1 MDQDSRREWS
11 NKCEFLISAL
21 GFAVGLG
28 NIWRF
33 PYVAYKNGGGSF
45 MVPYMSMLILV
56 GLPIFFLEFVLG
68 QYSGCGPTRLFGKI
82 APMFK
87 GLGFAMIS
95 LCFFIAIYYN
105 VIIGKKHALKKYDQ
119 FTLNTSCFC
128 SKYHICAISRNFCYK
143 NNE

>member
-45 MVPYMSMLILV
+45 MVPYLSMLILV

-68 QYSGCGPTRLFGKI
+68 QYSGCGPTRLFGNFFSVKLI
-82 APMFK
+82 F
-87 GLGFAMIS
+87 FSS
-95 LCFFIAIYYN
+95 LRD
-105 VIIGKKHALKKYDQ
+105 V
-119 FTLNTSCFC
+119 
-128 SKYHICAISRNFCYK
+128 ISRVFLK
-143 NNE
+143 I

>member
-1 MDQDSRREWS
+1 MEAVDSSTNVEDVTIDAANSMDQDSRREWS

-45 MVPYMSMLILV
+45 MVPYLSMLILV

-68 QYSGCGPTRLFGKI
+68 QYSGCGPTRLFGN
-82 APMFK
+82 
-87 GLGFAMIS
+87 
-95 LCFFIAIYYN
+95 FFSVKLIFFPHS
-105 VIIGKKHALKKYDQ
+105 VM
-119 FTLNTSCFC
+119 
-128 SKYHICAISRNFCYK
+128 
-143 NNE
+143 